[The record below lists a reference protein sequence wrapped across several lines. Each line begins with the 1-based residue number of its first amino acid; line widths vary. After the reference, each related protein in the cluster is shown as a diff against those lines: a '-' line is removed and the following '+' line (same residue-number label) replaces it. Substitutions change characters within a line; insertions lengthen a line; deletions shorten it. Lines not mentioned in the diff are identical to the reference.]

1 MVRIRPSTVAVSAA
15 SIPRPAKKCHETK
28 TELEFGESLA
38 AHRRAI
44 LLICFLYDN
53 PAFQVQPSRHDATV
67 KAQVSRAIKQGVEIW
82 QVNFHLDQTGVRVLG
97 HHELTQQFS
106 V

>member
-67 KAQVSRAIKQGVEIW
+67 KAQVSRAIKQGVESGKSTSTSTRPASGCSATT
-82 QVNFHLDQTGVRVLG
+82 N
-97 HHELTQQFS
+97 
-106 V
+106 